1 MDEMARTLEDV
12 LRNRP
17 VDRTEV
23 DRLKAE
29 VLAAVMAEANAGS
42 FTEDST

>member
-1 MDEMARTLEDV
+1 MARTLEDV
-12 LRNRP
+12 LRDRP

-29 VLAAVMAEANAGS
+29 LLAAVRADESNPG
-42 FTEDST
+42 ER